1 MICPPGWMESWAGA
15 GPGTRKGSLC
25 LKNEGGFEDR
35 AWEQGYLLFHLQRLF
50 CSISPSDS
58 CSPLFSHP
66 PPLLPHKY
74 FLRTSLHTLLPF
86 SFIDSLVPS
95 PLRRRPW
102 TESTWTFPLFQTL
115 TRAHNGIICQ
125 AGHVF
130 DSWLHWP
137 NYYACSQVKTTRSQV
152 KTTRSQRTCC
162 CGSTGKNS

>member
-1 MICPPGWMESWAGA
+1 M
-15 GPGTRKGSLC
+15 GTRLPLPPAKA
-25 LKNEGGFEDR
+25 F
-35 AWEQGYLLFHLQRLF
+35 F

-58 CSPLFSHP
+58 CSPLFSHS

-95 PLRRRPW
+95 PLRRGPW

-125 AGHVF
+125 AGTCLTVGCIGQINMLGPKSRLLVPSEATVV
-130 DSWLHWP
+130 DQLE
-137 NYYACSQVKTTRSQV
+137 
-152 KTTRSQRTCC
+152 RTVDAMRGKGCYSRVC
-162 CGSTGKNS
+162 WKKGECGD